1 MIRTE
6 AIHVETQGFSDTHDL
21 TPEVERLVRDTGLQE
36 GSVLLFV
43 PGSTASLTTIEFE
56 SGALEDLRAA
66 IERLASMDMSYAHD
80 RRWGDGNGFAH
91 VRHALLGPNLE
102 IPVTQGQLTLGTWQQ
117 ILLLDFDNRPR
128 QRRIV
133 VQIRGESNSS

>member
-6 AIHVETQGFSDTHDL
+6 AIQVETEGFSDTHDL
-21 TPEVERLVRDTGLQE
+21 TPEIERLILASGLRE

-66 IERLASMDMSYAHD
+66 IERVAPSDMAYAHD

-91 VRHALLGPNLE
+91 VRHALLGPHLE

-128 QRRIV
+128 RRRVV
-133 VQIRGESNSS
+133 VQLRGETSSP

>member
-1 MIRTE
+1 MIQTE
-6 AIHVETQGFSDTHDL
+6 TIQVETQGFSDTHDL
-21 TPEVERLVRDTGLQE
+21 TPEVERLVRASGLQE

-43 PGSTASLTTIEFE
+43 PGSTASLTTIEYE

-66 IERLASMDMSYAHD
+66 IERAAPTDMSYDHD

-91 VRHALLGPNLE
+91 VRHALLGPDLQ

-128 QRRIV
+128 RRRI
-133 VQIRGESNSS
+133 RGQVLGLNH